1 MKKSRDITRTAEAA
15 ERLLKRPEVTAHQK
29 RILENYRRHVL
40 LEVAGRWPEIFVP
53 EMTVENPR
61 YVVNRT
67 HQRTVLEGAEAV
79 KDFYA
84 DQAKDGGH
92 VTVIEHED
100 LAVADWGIATEVTL
114 NKYVPGWV
122 VRRKGF
128 DEVQGEPVEDSA
140 PYCITSRTA
149 MIWPYN
155 ERAQLVGEHLYEDA
169 TTLRIERLE
178 TDEDQISAEEAEEM
192 LRPHIEPLGTH
203 ADWSELGIESNV

>member
-1 MKKSRDITRTAEAA
+1 MAKRDITKAAEAA
-15 ERLLKRPEVTAHQK
+15 EKLLKRPEITPHQR

-40 LEVAGRWPEIFVP
+40 LEVAGRWEEIFVP
-53 EMTVENPR
+53 EMTVESPL

-67 HQRTVLEGAEAV
+67 HQRTVLDGRGPVRE
-79 KDFYA
+79 FYA

-92 VTVIEHED
+92 VTVIEDEN

-128 DEVQGEPVEDSA
+128 EEVDGQPVEDSA

-169 TTLRIERLE
+169 TTLKIERMDSHE
-178 TDEDQISAEEAEEM
+178 NDITGEEAAKLLE
-192 LRPHIEPLGTH
+192 PYIEPLGTH
-203 ADWSELGIESNV
+203 ADWSELLGAAN